1 MKKIKYLIL
10 MIICMMITACGSSS
24 DDVSNATP
32 QPTTISAVVAEEKS
46 DDISG
51 VVEEEPVI
59 NTEEANTD
67 IEEPEITETPTPTT
81 YTFIVENIE
90 FEATDEIVHTE
101 GEVNIRF
108 RPELTDDMIYVMA
121 PAWTQLQRIGI
132 NDEWSF
138 IKIEDKHYYMAT
150 QYLFDGPVPEGQ
162 EAAVLPGTI
171 TEENNSEDSSDEE
184 ASSGLESGAEDN
196 NADETEDSN
205 SDEDASEANDNNDD
219 ESSIDSN
226 DIKETSDT
234 DNNGVDEESAK
245 ENNDTTEESAIGN
258 NDPKEEPDANDS
270 NVAEEKNDVN
280 DNNSDKLIVIDAGH
294 QSKGNSDKEPIG
306 PGAKEK
312 KAKVSSGT
320 KGTTTGL
327 AEYVLNLTVSNK
339 LRDELLARGYKVKM
353 IRESHDVNIPNSER
367 AAVANNADADVFIR
381 IHANGSDNSKVKG
394 MMTICQTKNN
404 PYNASIYKEC
414 RALSDAV
421 LKNMLAKTSAA
432 SKGVWETDTMSGINW
447 CEVPV
452 TIVEMGY
459 MTNPE
464 EDKLLSTESYQ
475 DKIVQ
480 GIADGIDEYLNNR

>member
-10 MIICMMITACGSSS
+10 IILCMMMAACGGS
-24 DDVSNATP
+24 DESVSNGNTP
-32 QPTTISAVVAEEKS
+32 IPTAMPTSAGDEKL

-51 VVEEEPVI
+51 IVDEELDISTEDPDSDI
-59 NTEEANTD
+59 NK
-67 IEEPEITETPTPTT
+67 PEITEEPAPTT
-81 YTFIVENIE
+81 YTFIVEDIE

-108 RPELTDDMIYVMA
+108 RPELTEDMIYVTA

-171 TEENNSEDSSDEE
+171 TEEINPEDGSDNEE
-184 ASSGLESGAEDN
+184 ASSGSESDTEGNA
-196 NADETEDSN
+196 ADETGDSN
-205 SDEDASEANDNNDD
+205 SDEDASEANDNNTD
-219 ESSIDSN
+219 ESSVDSN
-226 DIKETSDT
+226 DTKEASEPD
-234 DNNGVDEESAK
+234 DNGATEEPAID
-245 ENNDTTEESAIGN
+245 NNDT
-258 NDPKEEPDANDS
+258 KEEPDVNDS
-270 NVAEEKNDVN
+270 NVAEEEIDVN

-367 AAVANNADADVFIR
+367 AAIANNADADVFIR

-404 PYNASIYKEC
+404 PYNSSIYKEC

-421 LKNMLAKTSAA
+421 LKNMLAKTSAT

-480 GIADGIDEYLNNR
+480 GIADGIEEYLNR

>member
-10 MIICMMITACGSSS
+10 IILCMMMAACGSSS

-46 DDISG
+46 DDISE
-51 VVEEEPVI
+51 VVDEEPEI
-59 NTEEANTD
+59 NTEDPDSD
-67 IEEPEITETPTPTT
+67 INEPEITEELAPTT
-81 YTFIVENIE
+81 YTFIVEDIE
-90 FEATDEIVHTE
+90 FEATDEIIHTE

-108 RPELTDDMIYVMA
+108 RPELTEDMIYVTA

-171 TEENNSEDSSDEE
+171 TEENNSEDILDEE

-196 NADETEDSN
+196 NADETGDSN
-205 SDEDASEANDNNDD
+205 SDEDASETNDNNDD

-226 DIKETSDT
+226 DTKEASEPD
-234 DNNGVDEESAK
+234 DNGAAEEPAID
-245 ENNDTTEESAIGN
+245 NNDT
-258 NDPKEEPDANDS
+258 KEEPDVNDG
-270 NVAEEKNDVN
+270 NVVEEETDVN
-280 DNNSDKLIVIDAGH
+280 DNNSGKLIVIDAGH

-327 AEYVLNLTVSNK
+327 AEYVLNLAVSNK

-367 AAVANNADADVFIR
+367 AAIANNADADVFIR

-404 PYNASIYKEC
+404 PYNSSIYKEC

-421 LKNMLAKTSAA
+421 LKNMLAKTSAT

-480 GIADGIDEYLNNR
+480 GIADGIEEYLNR